1 MKTERVAIGHELDRL
16 FALGTVGSMTDSQL
30 IAVFLEG
37 DDQRSALAFEAIVER
52 HGPMVLQTCR
62 IVLRDF
68 HAAEDAFQATF
79 LVLARKAQTLG
90 SRELLGHW
98 LRGVAVRTAKKAKA
112 LAAKQRSREY
122 ECALAQVDTVEG
134 SCGEDLDEDI
144 YRILHEEIDRLPRSY
159 RTAIS
164 ACYLEGKSQSQ
175 AAAQLRLSESTIRG
189 RLSRARKL
197 LDRRLTLRKVSPAY
211 ALFTVGAVIARG
223 EVMPRDMVQ
232 ATARAA
238 LDFLNQG
245 QAGSCAVSLRVRA
258 LANGELFTMSLY
270 RLKAAAAVILVLGTL
285 ASAGAL
291 VAQPTARAQPQ
302 RTVDASPSPN
312 EILPDESGPDSVTD
326 SSSVT
331 AALAQE
337 SEGEAEEAGDVKID
351 PELAK
356 LAAGSVVRAAP
367 ISKDCM
373 ILAYLPEWAHGDV
386 DNIGLGNND
395 GGNRALLEWPA
406 VPAKQAALED
416 HRFMIALYSRETIS
430 HPPAGPIHAFE
441 IKDEWR
447 ERTAW
452 TNRPSYEP
460 DPVATYKFEPGIGW
474 KLFDITPL
482 VRAQAKAK
490 RKGHGVMLRF
500 LSEDL
505 SGPMHSDYKC
515 VSREA
520 TGEWEARRPVLLV
533 VKVEKE

>member
-16 FALGTVGSMTDSQL
+16 FGLGTVGSMTDSQL

-37 DDQRSALAFEAIVER
+37 DDQRGALAFEAIVER

-98 LRGVAVRTAKKAKA
+98 LRGVAVRTAKKAKV
-112 LAAKQRSREY
+112 LTAKQRSQEY
-122 ECALAQVDTVEG
+122 ECALAQVENVEG
-134 SCGEDLDEDI
+134 SCGEGLDEDI

-175 AAAQLRLSESTIRG
+175 AAVQLCLSESTIRG
-189 RLSRARKL
+189 RLARARKL
-197 LDRRLTLRKVSPAY
+197 LDRRLTLRQVSPSY

-223 EVMPRDMVQ
+223 GAMPRDMVR
-232 ATARAA
+232 ATARTA
-238 LDFLNQG
+238 LDFLNQR
-245 QAGSCAVSLRVRA
+245 QTGSCAVSLRIRA

-270 RLKAAAAVILVLGTL
+270 RLKAVAAVILAMGTL
-285 ASAGAL
+285 ATAGVL

-302 RTVDASPSPN
+302 RTVGASPN
-312 EILPDESGPDSVTD
+312 EILPEELGRVALPDSTP
-326 SSSVT
+326 T
-331 AALAQE
+331 NAAGAQE
-337 SEGEAEEAGDVKID
+337 SEGEAEEAGEDVEVD
-351 PELAK
+351 PKLAK
-356 LAAGSVVRAAP
+356 LAPGSVVRAALV
-367 ISKDCM
+367 SKDCM
-373 ILAYLPEWAHGDV
+373 ILAYLPGWAHGDV

-406 VPAKQAALED
+406 IPAKEAASLD
-416 HRFMIALYSRETIS
+416 HRFVIALFSRETIS

-441 IKDEWR
+441 IKDEWQ
-447 ERTAW
+447 ERTSW

-505 SGPMHSDYKC
+505 SGPAHSDYKC

>member
-1 MKTERVAIGHELDRL
+1 MKRERVVIGHELDRL
-16 FALGTVGSMTDSQL
+16 YGLGAVGSMTDSQL

-37 DDQRSALAFEAIVER
+37 DDQSGALAFEAIVER

-98 LRGVAVRTAKKAKA
+98 LRGVAIRTAKKAKV
-112 LAAKQRSREY
+112 LTAKQRSREY
-122 ECALAQVDTVEG
+122 ECALAQVDAVEG
-134 SCGEDLDEDI
+134 SCGEGLDEDI

-175 AAAQLRLSESTIRG
+175 AAVQLRLSESTIRG
-189 RLSRARKL
+189 RLARARKL
-197 LDRRLTLRKVSPAY
+197 LDRRLTLREVSPTY

-223 EVMPRDMVQ
+223 GTMPRDMVRP
-232 ATARAA
+232 TARAA

-245 QAGSCAVSLRVRA
+245 QASSCAVSLRIRA

-270 RLKAAAAVILVLGTL
+270 QLKAVAAVILALGTL
-285 ASAGAL
+285 ATAGVL

-302 RTVDASPSPN
+302 RTVGASPSPN
-312 EILPDESGPDSVTD
+312 EILPEELGRVALTD
-326 SSSVT
+326 ST
-331 AALAQE
+331 PTNAAPAQE
-337 SEGEAEEAGDVKID
+337 SEAEAEKAGDVKVD
-351 PELAK
+351 PELEK
-356 LAAGSVVRAAP
+356 LAPGSVVRAAP
-367 ISKDCM
+367 VSKDCM

-406 VPAKQAALED
+406 IPAKEAASPD
-416 HRFMIALYSRETIS
+416 HRFVIALYSRETIS
-430 HPPAGPIHAFE
+430 HPPTGRIHAYE
-441 IKDEWR
+441 IKEEWR
-447 ERTAW
+447 ERTSW

-460 DPVATYKFEPGIGW
+460 DSVATYKFEPGKGW
-474 KLFDITPL
+474 KLFDITDL

-500 LSEDL
+500 ESEDL
-505 SGPMHSDYKC
+505 SGPNHSDYKC